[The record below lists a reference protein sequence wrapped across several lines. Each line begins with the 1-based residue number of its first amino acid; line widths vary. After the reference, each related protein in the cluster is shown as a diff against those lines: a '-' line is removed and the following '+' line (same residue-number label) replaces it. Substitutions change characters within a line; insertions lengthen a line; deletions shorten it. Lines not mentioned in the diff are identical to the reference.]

1 MILEQKKISVELEKN
16 ISAFEDVFS
25 NCSDIKK
32 QAMSLG
38 KNGCIGAWASYV
50 EVTVNESG
58 INAGEVGRFVAS
70 MKNLEKNQIVNF
82 LKQNRTGLFDMT
94 TYQTIEDAAQGML
107 TGDVIMF
114 VDGIDFAIKIP
125 DKGYP
130 AMSLQ
135 ETDSE
140 KVIRGSN
147 EGFAD
152 SIKVNTAI
160 IRRRLKSTRLKCAE
174 YCKGVRSHTNI
185 DLLYVEDLAKITLVN
200 QMKKRLDRF
209 VIDQISDTGVI
220 EQLSEEKWYS
230 PFPQFQTTR
239 RPDVAVN
246 ALLQGRLVI
255 LSDNSPTALIIPAT
269 MNDFFKTADDYYNR
283 TFVSSFARIIR
294 YVSAF
299 LSLTIPGLY
308 LAVTNFHTQILPTS
322 LLLSF
327 YEARIG
333 CPFPQVLEVLMM
345 EMAFE
350 LLREA
355 GIRLPGAMGN
365 AIGIVG
371 GLIIGQAAVDA
382 NLVSP
387 IVVILV
393 AFTALCSFVIPSEE
407 FAFSFRLLKFVVII
421 MSAWLGFF
429 GFLISIYAILVHL
442 AKLKSFGYSYLT
454 PFVGPELNGYE
465 DEKDSIVRWPLFK
478 LTQRIIYS
486 KKIERTKLRKN
497 VPESKER

>member
-1 MILEQKKISVELEKN
+1 MQQQKISVELDKN
-16 ISAFEDVFS
+16 VKAFEALFD

-32 QAMSLG
+32 QYMSLG
-38 KNGCIGAWASYV
+38 KNGCIRAWAAYI
-50 EVTVNESG
+50 EVTLDGGG
-58 INAGEVGRFVAS
+58 INAGGVGRFVAS
-70 MKNLEKNQIVNF
+70 TTHLEKNQIFNF
-82 LKQNRTGLFDMT
+82 LEKNRSGLFDMAV
-94 TYQTIEDAAQGML
+94 YSSIEETAQGML
-107 TGDVIMF
+107 TGDVILF
-114 VDGIDFAIKIP
+114 VEGIDFAIKIP

-147 EGFAD
+147 EGFSD
-152 SIKVNTAI
+152 SVKVNSAI
-160 IRRRLKSTRLKCAE
+160 IRRRLKSTRLKCLDFS
-174 YCKGVRSHTNI
+174 KGVRSHTAINV
-185 DLLYVEDLAKITLVN
+185 LYVNDLANNNLIAQVKNRLLRYEIDNVN
-200 QMKKRLDRF
+200 
-209 VIDQISDTGVI
+209 DTGVI

-230 PFPQFQTTR
+230 PFPQFQTTT

-246 ALLQGRLVI
+246 ALLEGRTVI
-255 LSDNSPTALIIPAT
+255 LCDNSPSALIIPAT
-269 MNDFFKTADDYYNR
+269 MNDFLKTADDYYNR

-294 YVSAF
+294 YISMF
-299 LSLTIPGLY
+299 LALTLPGLY

-327 YEARIG
+327 YEARKG

-345 EMAFE
+345 ELAFE

-355 GIRLPGAMGN
+355 GIRLPGTMGN

-393 AFTALCSFVIPSEE
+393 AFTALCSFVIPNEE
-407 FAFSFRLLKFVVII
+407 FAVSFRLLKFAVII

-429 GFLISIYAILVHL
+429 GFLITVYVILVHL
-442 AKLKSFGYSYLT
+442 AKLKSFGYPYLT
-454 PFVGPELNGYE
+454 PFVAAELNSYE
-465 DEKDSIVRWPLFK
+465 DKKDSIIRWPIFK
-478 LTQRIIYS
+478 LTKRQIYA
-486 KKIERTKLRKN
+486 KREERTKLKSN
-497 VPESKER
+497 AFDDKEG